1 MTENLSSTAIDGLL
15 SQTRRAFEDA
25 RTPGAESAEIL
36 SGEGTV
42 LDGRVRAVAVSPG
55 RIDRFEMDPRVMRD
69 GSEAVCEA
77 MAAAANAAL
86 NDLRSKAAEQSS
98 GFDVQRAQSDI
109 EQLQAES
116 LETART
122 LFGAVHEAMAR
133 LDRNR

>member
-1 MTENLSSTAIDGLL
+1 MSENLSSTAIDGLL

-25 RTPGAESAEIL
+25 RKPGAEETETL
-36 SGEGTV
+36 SGEGIAH
-42 LDGRVRAVAVSPG
+42 DGRVRAVAVAPG
-55 RIDRFEMDPRVMRD
+55 RIDAFELDPRVMRD

-86 NDLRSKAAEQSS
+86 DDLRAKAADQSA
-98 GFDVQRAQSDI
+98 GFDVERARSDL

-122 LFGAVHEAMAR
+122 LFGAVHDAMAR
-133 LDRNR
+133 LDQR